1 MNSGKSL
8 FLDGYMALFCNFYV
22 WIPFLLSILYL
33 LIKNNSIQDFLEI
46 LLLNCCMLLV
56 VYLLTSYAIMPVTEY
71 LLSWCYDLPA
81 DVYDIEKWGSLFL
94 LQIASTTSLTIFL
107 SIIIR
112 HGTLSFSFILWCL
125 LSCVSCMYFAAGG
138 LLEIVASL
146 FTGIICGTLTYRV
159 HRYTTQRETRLD
171 KRPLHCYGIRCIRHL
186 FCTCGYVYN
195 FCNNPC
201 NIVLS
206 LIEGDVFVG
215 VAYN

>member
-81 DVYDIEKWGSLFL
+81 DVYNIEKWGSPFL
-94 LQIASTTSLTIFL
+94 LQIASTTAISIFL

-159 HRYTTQRETRLD
+159 HRYIQGKRRNGRRDWISDRFTATGYDVSDIYFVLVVMYTTFAIIPVISFYL
-171 KRPLHCYGIRCIRHL
+171 
-186 FCTCGYVYN
+186 
-195 FCNNPC
+195 
-201 NIVLS
+201 
-206 LIEGDVFVG
+206 
-215 VAYN
+215 